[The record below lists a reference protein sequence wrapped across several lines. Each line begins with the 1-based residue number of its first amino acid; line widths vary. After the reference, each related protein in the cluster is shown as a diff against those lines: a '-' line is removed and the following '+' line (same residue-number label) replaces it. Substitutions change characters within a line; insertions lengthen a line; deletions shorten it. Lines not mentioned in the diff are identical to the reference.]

1 MDIKRLKGDPLENFG
16 ISFYSFSI
24 KDTDYLVQILKDRI
38 RFNILPY
45 MVNYNELPNGT
56 APHSHG
62 GAEVALNYYI
72 DNFGSTT
79 LFFEPKAGEE
89 GIDPGRIL
97 PDGSVTPSIITNYN
111 LSQLRYVD
119 RISIKPGDAY
129 LLDTGWVHSVPA
141 LLPSFTLQGTDYSRK
156 IIRFV
161 WAGYTIEEILN
172 SIEILS

>member
-16 ISFYSFSI
+16 ISFYSFKI
-24 KDTDYLVQILKDRI
+24 KDTDYLEQILKDRI

-45 MVNYNELPNGT
+45 IVNYNELPNGN

-62 GAEVALNYYI
+62 EAEVALNYYI

-79 LFFEPKAGEE
+79 LFFEPKAGVE
-89 GIDPGRIL
+89 GVNAGRIL
-97 PDGSVTPSIITNYN
+97 PDGSVTPSSVTNYN

-129 LLDTGWVHSVPA
+129 LLDTGWVHAVPI
-141 LLPSFTLQGTDYSRK
+141 LVPSTDYSRK
-156 IIRFV
+156 IIRFL
-161 WAGYTIEEILN
+161 WTGYTIEEILN